1 MNKEQLME
9 RMEELQSMYW
19 TLRTNA
25 PEWLSIEYHGLVD
38 QLADIEEAE
47 QAIDTNTATMP

>member
-1 MNKEQLME
+1 MNREQLTE
-9 RMEELQSMYW
+9 RMEYLQDLYW
-19 TLRTNA
+19 TMRTNA

-47 QAIDTNTATMP
+47 QAVDTIEPTMQ